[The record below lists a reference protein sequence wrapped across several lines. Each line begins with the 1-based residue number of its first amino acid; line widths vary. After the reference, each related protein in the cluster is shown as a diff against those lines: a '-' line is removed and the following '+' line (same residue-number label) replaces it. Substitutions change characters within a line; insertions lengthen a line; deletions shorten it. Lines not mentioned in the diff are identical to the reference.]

1 VSGDFFDLA
10 TFFHQHP
17 DVEEANEAWKFAKH
31 NLEVT
36 ISAAPSA
43 EAQLPAD

>member
-1 VSGDFFDLA
+1 VSGDFVDLA

-17 DVEEANEAWKFAKH
+17 DVEEANEAWKLAKH